1 MEALS
6 LSRRISEAIEA
17 CMRFIYV
24 VEFYKTVTMRYP
36 NFCIKGFDEKSTLE
50 TDGIHFFFEAHARSS
65 RADEV
70 QSDFRSFNELCED
83 KVLKLRII
91 LYCTR
96 KCTWETELLSRDRK
110 YRGSILRE
118 RSAEKMEKA
127 VALNVEAV
135 ALKLEIAKAGGAGE
149 DPTVHQAKIHLIES
163 ELALAKS
170 QIQLKEL
177 EVATEKARIQS
188 CKAAWEEARQI
199 LSGIEREKNTL
210 ISELEVLLQKNS
222 L

>member
-1 MEALS
+1 MS
-6 LSRRISEAIEA
+6 SGNISKINKAMEA
-17 CMRFIYV
+17 CMSFINAMD
-24 VEFYKTVTMRYP
+24 FHKTVPMRYP
-36 NFCIKGFDEKSTLE
+36 NFCTEGFNENNRLE
-50 TDGIHFFFEAHARSS
+50 IDGILFFFDAHALSS

-96 KCTWETELLSRDRK
+96 KCTWETDLLYRDRQ
-110 YRGSILRE
+110 YRGSILRVS
-118 RSAEKMEKA
+118 SAEKMVEA
-127 VALNVEAV
+127 ATDNVEAK
-135 ALKLEIAKAGGAGE
+135 ALKLEIAKAEVAGE
-149 DPTVHQAKIHLIES
+149 DPTVQQVKIHLIES

-177 EVATEKARIQS
+177 EVATEKVRMES
-188 CKAAWEEARQI
+188 CKTSWEEARQI
-199 LSGIEREKNTL
+199 LSSIEREKNTL

>member
-1 MEALS
+1 MS
-6 LSRRISEAIEA
+6 SGNISKINEAIKA
-17 CMRFIYV
+17 CMRFINAV
-24 VEFYKTVTMRYP
+24 DFHKTVPMRYP
-36 NFCIKGFDEKSTLE
+36 NFCIKGFDENSRLE
-50 TDGIHFFFEAHARSS
+50 MDGIHFFFEAHARSS

-96 KCTWETELLSRDRK
+96 KCTWETDLLYRDRQ

-118 RSAEKMEKA
+118 SSAEKMLEA
-127 VALNVEAV
+127 ETHNVEAKT
-135 ALKLEIAKAGGAGE
+135 LGLDIAKAGDAAD
-149 DPTVHQAKIHLIES
+149 DPTVHQAKIQLKEL
-163 ELALAKS
+163 ELATAKS
-170 QIQLKEL
+170 QIQLKKL
-177 EVATEKARIQS
+177 EVATERARMQS
-188 CKAAWEEARQI
+188 CKTAWEEARQI